1 MEEKKDLHAEH
12 SDNEPVEVIEAEA
25 KDCANCADYLAG
37 WKRAQADYQNLKKEA
52 EHQKVEFSKYANERL
67 LSDLLPALDQFGLA
81 LRHLPDTAGLPDE
94 EKKKWDNWLVG
105 VKAVGTLWEQA
116 AQQAGLTRVA
126 TDGAFDPNLHEAV
139 GEEEAEGKEPG
150 AILRVTQDGW
160 KLHGKVLR
168 PAKVIVAS

>member
-1 MEEKKDLHAEH
+1 MDEEQKNDEAPRDETDWKQKAE
-12 SDNEPVEVIEAEA
+12 E
-25 KDCANCADYLAG
+25 YLEG

-81 LRHLPDTAGLPDE
+81 LRHLPDTAALPDD
-94 EKKKWDNWLVG
+94 EKKKWENWLVG
-105 VKAVGTLWEQA
+105 VKAVGMLWEQA
-116 AQQAGLTRVA
+116 AAGAGLERIA

-139 GEEEAEGKEPG
+139 GEEAAEGADTG
-150 AILRVTQDGW
+150 SIVRVMQDGW

-168 PAKVIVAS
+168 PAKVIVAN